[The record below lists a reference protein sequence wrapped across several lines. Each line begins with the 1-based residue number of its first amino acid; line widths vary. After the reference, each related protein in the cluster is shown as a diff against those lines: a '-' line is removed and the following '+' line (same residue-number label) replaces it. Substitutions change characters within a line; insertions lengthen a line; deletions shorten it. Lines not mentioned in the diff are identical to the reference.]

1 MAGTRNRGER
11 RRGTLPAAHGLV
23 VALLL
28 IACSDTQRSG
38 PPAAPSIPAAPSAP
52 TYVGAARCADC
63 HAAETA
69 AWRGSHHDRAM
80 EEPSPESVLGD
91 FDDARFEHFGVTSR
105 FFRRD
110 GRYLVETENAD
121 GIASEF
127 DVSWTFG
134 VDPLQQYLVR
144 FPKGHVQAL
153 GIAWDARPAAA
164 GGQRWFSLH
173 PDERVP
179 PGDVLHWTA
188 PPQRW
193 NTQCADCHST
203 ALRRGYEL
211 SRDSYETTWAELDV
225 ACEACHGPGSAHVA
239 WAEAAARGEPAPAES
254 GATRALPV
262 EFPPV
267 RAEDWVLDPGA
278 PIARLRTPRPARTEL
293 ETCAPCHSRRTPL
306 REAPQP
312 GDPFLDAYRPALL
325 DEGLYE
331 ADGQPL
337 DEVFVYGSFVQ
348 SRMHAAGVTCSD
360 CHDPHS
366 LQLRSE
372 GNAVCGQCHQSEVF
386 DAPAHHRHAPDS
398 AGAQCVSCHMPA
410 RTYMVV
416 DVRRD
421 HSFRV
426 PRPDLSVAIGTPN
439 ACNDCHHEQSAEWAS
454 DTVSRWF
461 PNGRRR
467 VPQFG
472 EALAAGRRGALEAD
486 GMLAA
491 VAADPATP
499 AIARATALS
508 LIARPDADTLRRGA
522 ADAEPLVRLGA
533 LEAADRVEP
542 AARLAAVQP
551 LLRDPLRAVRIE
563 AARTLAE
570 VPPSL
575 WRPADR
581 IALADGL
588 AEYRDAQLA
597 QADRPESHVNLA
609 LLHLALGERQ
619 EARRAYETALRLAPW
634 FVPAAANLADL
645 ERAEGREDAAETRL
659 RSALETA
666 PDSAELLHALG
677 LTLVRTGRRDE
688 ALIELTR
695 AAALAPEQPRYAY
708 VLGVALHDAG
718 ELERALEVLRA
729 AHEVRPGDRDVL
741 VSLAMLSLEAG
752 RREEASRYLRTFVDA
767 FPDDPE
773 TDALRARIEAP
784 SARSSPND

>member
-1 MAGTRNRGER
+1 MPGKTRTTGLRSPAPRAAFVLFAALFCVACREPQRVESAVPVPAPAPPTYAGT
-11 RRGTLPAAHGLV
+11 
-23 VALLL
+23 
-28 IACSDTQRSG
+28 
-38 PPAAPSIPAAPSAP
+38 
-52 TYVGAARCADC
+52 ARCAAC

-80 EEPSPESVLGD
+80 QEPSAESVVGD

-110 GRYLVETENAD
+110 GRPLVETEDAD
-121 GIASEF
+121 GKLAEF
-127 DVSWTFG
+127 EVAWTFG

-144 FPKGHVQAL
+144 FPNGHVQAL

-164 GGQRWFSLH
+164 GGQRWFSLY

-188 PPQRW
+188 PSQRW

-203 ALRRGYEL
+203 GLRRGYDPA
-211 SRDSYETTWAELDV
+211 RDAYETTWAELDV

-239 WAEAAARGEPAPAES
+239 WAEAAARGETAPAEADAAS
-254 GATRALPV
+254 ELPV
-262 EFPPV
+262 RFPPV
-267 RAEDWVLDPGA
+267 RPEDWLLDPGA

-312 GDPFLDAYRPALL
+312 GDPFLDGYRPALL

-366 LQLRSE
+366 LSLRAE
-372 GNAVCGQCHQSEVF
+372 GNDVCSSCHRSDVF
-386 DAPAHHRHAPDS
+386 DVPAHHRHATGS
-398 AGAQCVSCHMPA
+398 TGAQCVSCHMPA

-426 PRPDLSVAIGTPN
+426 PRPDLSVSIGTPN
-439 ACNDCHHEQSAEWAS
+439 TCNDCHREQSAEWAA
-454 DTVSRWF
+454 DTVARWF
-461 PNGRRR
+461 PDGRRR
-467 VPQFG
+467 TPHFG
-472 EALAAGRRGALEAD
+472 TALAAGRRGALGAD
-486 GMLAA
+486 RTLAA
-491 VAADPATP
+491 LATDPTTP

-508 LIARPDADTLRRGA
+508 LIARPETDTLRRVA
-522 ADAEPLVRLGA
+522 ADPEPLVRLGA

-542 AARLAAVQP
+542 AARLTAIQP
-551 LLRDPLRAVRIE
+551 LLRDPLRALRIE
-563 AARTLAE
+563 AARALAD

-581 IALADGL
+581 VALADGL
-588 AEYRDAQLA
+588 AEYRAAQLA
-597 QADRPESHVNLA
+597 QSDRPESHVNLA
-609 LLHLALGERQ
+609 LLHLALGEPR

-645 ERAEGREDAAETRL
+645 DRAEGREDAAEARL

-666 PDSAELLHALG
+666 PDSAELHHALG
-677 LTLVRTGRRDE
+677 LTLVRTGRRGE
-688 ALIELTR
+688 ALVELER
-695 AAALAPEQPRYAY
+695 ASALAPEDPRYAY
-708 VLGVALHDAG
+708 VLGIALHDAG
-718 ELERALEVLRA
+718 ETERALGILSA
-729 AHEVRPGDRDVL
+729 AHETRPGDRDL
-741 VSLAMLSLEAG
+741 LLSLAMLSLQAG
-752 RREEASRYLRTFVDA
+752 RHEETSRYARTFVDA

-773 TDALRARIEAP
+773 SAALRARIGGLAP
-784 SARSSPND
+784 RRSPNE